1 MDQVPAKTTPDWTTD
16 AIYEGRL
23 VLRQSQKGYR
33 FSVDAPLLTRF
44 ACLGKPAA
52 HCVDLGAGC
61 GVVGLGILAAGGAR
75 RLTSVEVQEGL
86 ASFCMFNARN
96 NNLDGAFDLV
106 ASDMRSADE
115 RLVAGSFDL
124 VVSNPPFWPVQSSR
138 LPDEEER
145 RIACHE
151 VMIDLDGLVEVAAK
165 LLQPRRGRLCV
176 VFPARRLDDLLIT
189 LSRIGLGAVKL
200 QAVHPIP
207 GEPAQVVLVEARHG
221 RPGSLDLVA
230 PIILKETDGTDSGD
244 AVEMLSGRFSDSL
257 RARKDRRT
265 A

>member
-1 MDQVPAKTTPDWTTD
+1 MDQVSAKTTPDWTTD

-96 NNLDGAFDLV
+96 NNLDGAFNLV

-151 VMIDLDGLVEVAAK
+151 VMIDLDGLVEIAAK

-176 VFPARRLDDLLIT
+176 VFPARRLDDLLIA

-230 PIILKETDGTDSGD
+230 PIILKEADGTDSGD